1 MVTTFMESEQK
12 KLLKKFHTLLGKAGI
27 GQVGKEAILQSYQ
40 VESSRDLT
48 AKELLDICNKLSM
61 QTDSKM
67 AEVDRWRKRV
77 IAAIFGFCNAIGKDV
92 DMNYVKGI
100 ACRSAGFDDIN
111 KIPVARLIN
120 IYYEFTNKAK
130 DAKKVSSIASDE
142 MLNNINWN

>member
-1 MVTTFMESEQK
+1 MATTFMESEQK

-27 GQVGKEAILQSYQ
+27 GQTGKEAILQSYR
-40 VESSRDLT
+40 VESSRDLS
-48 AKELLDICNKLSM
+48 AKELLDICDKLAM
-61 QTDSKM
+61 QANPKV
-67 AEVDRWRKRV
+67 AEADRWRKRV

-100 ACRSAGFDDIN
+100 ACRSAGFDDFN

-130 DAKKVSSIASDE
+130 DARRVSSIAGDE